1 MEENIV
7 IKIVLEMLGAPKEH
21 VEETMK
27 KVIEKMKGAAT
38 VREFKEFPAEKVE
51 DKPFFSSFTEAEIE
65 FKDIEKVVGFCFDFM
80 PSSVELLHPSELK
93 MTGPNMNSFLND
105 ILARLHQYD
114 MVLKNVHAQNI
125 LMKKEIEKLKEGKK
139 D

>member
-7 IKIVLEMLGAPKEH
+7 ITIVLEMLGAPKEH

-27 KVIEKMKGAAT
+27 KVIDKMKEAAT
-38 VREFKEFPAEKVE
+38 VREFKEFPPEKVP

-65 FKDIEKVVGFCFDFM
+65 FKDIERVVGFCFDFM
-80 PSSVELLHPSELK
+80 PSSVEVLHPSELK
-93 MTGPNMNSFLND
+93 MTGPNLNNFLND

-114 MVLKNVHAQNI
+114 MVLKNVHAQNT
-125 LMKKEIEKLKEGKK
+125 LMKKELEKLKEGK